1 MRGFVKTFSMLPGKF
16 EVYYTFFSAQR
27 EGLLAEPA
35 YEENPSDPYFAQ
47 CRQHT
52 DKQVAKARR
61 RNYLT
66 AVNRCRL
73 LRQATEMEK
82 KACASVDAMED
93 FGATG
98 EVKSTFVLLDER
110 LKRKLETFRT
120 LYQIMLDKREVPY
133 TRPTKAPL
141 YLENSPVAMR
151 LFMAK
156 AVSLALPIEL
166 TGSSAVTEASKS
178 TAPGCPVFCP
188 DFISYVLD
196 REKKLEELSKKLTSL
211 ESIQRELQLSDANV
225 SHNYNCL
232 STRLAELNSNISSN
246 RNTAKRLLGYLSSI
260 LSGVKASESLEALLS
275 SSETAEGQ
283 GVVRTSESARSVS
296 ADDSQSRTVHGRQS
310 QSAST
315 QCSQKRTRKLPL
327 SSGKRFRRSLNGT
340 ETIVIDDDLS
350 PTDVTPTTTNS
361 AAVSTTPPDN
371 IFHQCNI
378 CNGYRDQHLLTI
390 CETCKKAFHI
400 ACLDPPLSRV
410 PKRSKLFAWQ
420 CSMCTIAVVNPNDVV
435 TVDVNAPRQLRR
447 SSAFIP
453 PHAVATS
460 AAPTLVAPMVRR
472 RVQKS
477 SARRPRNRTRRSRAG
492 ARRRA
497 SRPIRVRAE
506 AYPCQMDDD
515 VIPAVAYPAI
525 SINPKADIDVNKVVA
540 DTVDVLAVSQELKH
554 VDYEEEEDSEE
565 NTGNDSED
573 TCNSSG
579 VAESETSDNRENDEE
594 NNDKEDDVVYANK
607 RARSSVKSTVLKRTR
622 STTVDSSTD
631 LCDKANSSDD
641 ELASLRGSKGKLFR
655 LFQVSQMSFAS
666 TLL

>member
-1 MRGFVKTFSMLPGKF
+1 MKSGPRESKLGELISSITRRDPSKRQIKPVNTENILLDDIEDESDDDDESDSGSSGDGDSNSSDSDSGGSCASHRSSNASAVQDPGDDDSAQNAGVTIISEAYPADLSQNETPFQPDKPRPANTLYSDRICMLCLGDQSNLNDEIIECDACKIVVHEGTFYPSLNAADCHKVYDDVFLSSSASSSDTDPWFCEPCLAGVENPVTLTELPSKDWSSKECTLCEEKF
-16 EVYYTFFSAQR
+16 FAWTGVCISCDAGLCKNFFHVTCAQR

-225 SHNYNCL
+225 SHNYNC
-232 STRLAELNSNISSN
+232 
-246 RNTAKRLLGYLSSI
+246 
-260 LSGVKASESLEALLS
+260 GVKASESLEALLS

-420 CSMCTIAVVNPNDVV
+420 
-435 TVDVNAPRQLRR
+435 
-447 SSAFIP
+447 
-453 PHAVATS
+453 
-460 AAPTLVAPMVRR
+460 
-472 RVQKS
+472 
-477 SARRPRNRTRRSRAG
+477 
-492 ARRRA
+492 
-497 SRPIRVRAE
+497 
-506 AYPCQMDDD
+506 
-515 VIPAVAYPAI
+515 
-525 SINPKADIDVNKVVA
+525 
-540 DTVDVLAVSQELKH
+540 VLP
-554 VDYEEEEDSEE
+554 
-565 NTGNDSED
+565 
-573 TCNSSG
+573 
-579 VAESETSDNRENDEE
+579 
-594 NNDKEDDVVYANK
+594 
-607 RARSSVKSTVLKRTR
+607 
-622 STTVDSSTD
+622 
-631 LCDKANSSDD
+631 
-641 ELASLRGSKGKLFR
+641 
-655 LFQVSQMSFAS
+655 
-666 TLL
+666 